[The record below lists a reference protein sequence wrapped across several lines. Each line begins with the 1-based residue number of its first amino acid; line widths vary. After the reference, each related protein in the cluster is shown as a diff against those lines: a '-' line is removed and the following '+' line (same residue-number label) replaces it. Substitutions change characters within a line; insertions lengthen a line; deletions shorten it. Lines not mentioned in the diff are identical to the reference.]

1 MAMDDEM
8 KGSNSGG
15 PYVQFEKCTV
25 DPECRYKDVWTG
37 KCSYETCIITTEHP
51 PTVDVWTVK
60 CVMCDE
66 EYTVQ
71 PNQMKIRMCP
81 SCQARAHA
89 AEVLPF
95 SCVFCGSSQDHPSKI
110 FLSGICDSCF
120 AGIRKAIFC
129 RRCV

>member
-15 PYVQFEKCTV
+15 PYVQFEKCEV
-25 DPECRYKDVWTG
+25 DPECKYKDVRTG

-51 PTVDVWTVK
+51 PTMDVWTLK

-66 EYTVQ
+66 DYTAR
-71 PNQMKIRMCP
+71 PNQVKIRMCP

-95 SCVFCGSSQDHPSKI
+95 SCVFCGSSQYQYDVVKPN
-110 FLSGICDSCF
+110 D
-120 AGIRKAIFC
+120 
-129 RRCV
+129 